1 MSWREEW
8 RSVTMEYGEQFATM
22 AGMKEMQLLS
32 AISLDLDNQVY
43 TNYKFMCIHVDSDQE
58 SLEACCLPGVARQN
72 NACRLSAY
80 RYGYYEKTANNFQ

>member
-43 TNYKFMCIHVDSDQE
+43 TNYKFMCMHVD
-58 SLEACCLPGVARQN
+58 
-72 NACRLSAY
+72 
-80 RYGYYEKTANNFQ
+80 